1 MLMESQLQSEIVQ
14 ITKHDL
20 VNIYEQH
27 SSALYRYAY
36 RLLGD
41 RDRAEEAVSETFSRL
56 LQAIR
61 NGGGPRENVKAYL
74 YRVAHN
80 YITDIF
86 RRQPPEPARLDPNQH
101 PDELSNPVNLVYQKI
116 EQEHVREA
124 LLKLSADQ
132 RQVLLLRLIEDWSHE
147 EVADY
152 LGKTTEATRA
162 LQYRALSA
170 LRRLLIE
177 EEETT

>member
-1 MLMESQLQSEIVQ
+1 MIMESHIQAEVLQ

-20 VNIYEQH
+20 VGIYEQH
-27 SSALYRYAY
+27 SAGLYRYAY

-41 RDRAEEAVSETFSRL
+41 KNIAEEAVSETFSRF

-74 YRVAHN
+74 YRVTHN
-80 YITDIF
+80 YITDIY
-86 RRQPPEPARLDPNQH
+86 RRQPPEPDQLDVDKH
-101 PDELSNPVNLVYQKI
+101 PDESSNPVNLVNRQI
-116 EQEHVREA
+116 EQEHVRKA

-132 RQVLLLRLIEDWSHE
+132 RQVVLLRLIEDWPHE
-147 EVADY
+147 DVAIY
-152 LGKTTEATRA
+152 LGKSIEATRA

-170 LRRLLIE
+170 LRRLLLE
-177 EEETT
+177 EEEMQ